1 MEEETTEPTGITIG
15 DFAKVEL
22 KVGRVKDVSEH
33 PNADRLLVLKVDV
46 GEEEDRQLVA
56 GIRNHYSAETL
67 VGKNIVVVANLQP
80 AKLRGVESA
89 GMILAARS
97 GEEVIVLT
105 TDKDAAPG
113 SSVS

>member
-1 MEEETTEPTGITIG
+1 MEEETKVPAGITIA

-22 KVGRVKDVSEH
+22 KVGRVKEASDH

-56 GIRNHYSAETL
+56 GIRAHYPAESL
-67 VGKNIVVVANLQP
+67 VGKNIIVVANLQP
-80 AKLRGVESA
+80 AKLRGIESQ

-97 GEEVIVLT
+97 GEDVVVLT
-105 TDKDAAPG
+105 TEKEASPG
-113 SSVS
+113 SAVS